1 MIKIKKEIIWY
12 LEKRYNDKSVKIY
25 LINKILTKFLSRE
38 KHE

>member
-25 LINKILTKFLSRE
+25 LINEILTKFLSRE
-38 KHE
+38 KYE

>member
-12 LEKRYNDKSVKIY
+12 LEKRYDNKSVKIY
-25 LINKILTKFLSRE
+25 LINEILTKFLSRE

>member
-12 LEKRYNDKSVKIY
+12 LEKRYNDESVKMY
-25 LINKILTKFLSRE
+25 LINEILTKFLSRE